1 MQRIF
6 LLAGLALLSAF
17 NTTTPLTGPQL
28 VQKSVAYH
36 DPKGKW
42 STLKTRLFFHST
54 TAAGKESSFEVELDN
69 ATGYFCLLSHP
80 EGHELAKGVV
90 DGKEVFLLDGK
101 SEISD
106 ADRKQY
112 RLGAGSAL
120 GQRNFYTY
128 LYGLPMKL
136 KDAGALV
143 APEVKTQSLLGK
155 EYATVQVVYDPAVG
169 KDSWTFYLAP
179 RTHALQAYRFYQN
192 RTPNDGEY
200 ITLHDMLTVD
210 GIKLPKER
218 KWYLN
223 KDESYLATDMLLK
236 AEPLTT
242 RRL

>member
-1 MQRIF
+1 MNKIF
-6 LLAGLALLSAF
+6 LLAGLVLLSAF
-17 NTTTPLTGPQL
+17 KPTPLTGPQL
-28 VQKSVAYH
+28 VQKTVAYH

-42 STLKTRLFFHST
+42 ATLKTRLFFRST
-54 TAAGKESSFEVELDN
+54 TAKGKESLFEVELDN
-69 ATGYFCLLSHP
+69 TTGYFCHISHP
-80 EGHELAKGVV
+80 EGHEVAKGVV
-90 DGKEVFLLDGK
+90 DGKEVLLLDGQSDI
-101 SEISD
+101 SE
-106 ADRKQY
+106 ADRKQFQ
-112 RLGAGSAL
+112 LAAGSAM

-136 KDAGALV
+136 TDAGAMV
-143 APEVKTQSLLGK
+143 APETKTQPLLGK
-155 EYATVQVVYDPAVG
+155 EYTTIQVVYDPAVG
-169 KDSWTFYLAP
+169 KDSWTFYLDP
-179 RTHALQAYRFYQN
+179 RTYALQAYRFYHN

-200 ITLHDMLTVD
+200 VTLDQMLTVE